1 MEAEQAKN
9 CSSTFLACS
18 STLPMSH
25 LIFGS
30 NGHLVKIVLFYI
42 WLAHAIC
49 QSIRRTQSPSAMTHQ
64 FSHCPASVS
73 FSLAWI
79 CFVRFLLFFFQ
90 FIGVPFPLSFLSSA
104 LHLFKGH
111 TDLIPRLDFFSAS
124 TLPCC
129 VLFRFW
135 DELQFEGARCTAECR
150 HCKITV
156 LLSLINVIIFL

>member
-42 WLAHAIC
+42 WLAHSIC

-79 CFVRFLLFFFQ
+79 CFARFLLFFFQ

-111 TDLIPRLDFFSAS
+111 TYLIPRLDFFFCVNSALLCS
-124 TLPCC
+124 FSFLRWVTVWGSEMYNRVPTL
-129 VLFRFW
+129 
-135 DELQFEGARCTAECR
+135 
-150 HCKITV
+150 
-156 LLSLINVIIFL
+156 

>member
-49 QSIRRTQSPSAMTHQ
+49 QSIRKTQSPSAMTHQ

-79 CFVRFLLFFFQ
+79 CFARFLLFFFQ
-90 FIGVPFPLSFLSSA
+90 FIGVPFPLSFQSSA

-111 TDLIPRLDFFSAS
+111 TYLIPRLDFFLRQLCLVVFFFVFEMSCSLRERDVQQSA
-124 TLPCC
+124 
-129 VLFRFW
+129 
-135 DELQFEGARCTAECR
+135 G
-150 HCKITV
+150 TV
-156 LLSLINVIIFL
+156 KSQYSYLWSM